1 MPGTVGY
8 RSGKIKGR
16 NRGNR
21 RQRLG
26 NAVLESMD
34 LIINNLNNGKMNATI
49 NGTNYHSDLKF
60 NQEKGE
66 ITIEVIQCRKVICQ
80 KITKMDLSLSQL
92 EQNINRM

>member
-1 MPGTVGY
+1 
-8 RSGKIKGR
+8 
-16 NRGNR
+16 
-21 RQRLG
+21 
-26 NAVLESMD
+26 
-34 LIINNLNNGKMNATI
+34 MNATI

-92 EQNINRM
+92 EIEAFKLLYSNLVGTTLNSDELSLF